1 MRFYALVLWRLRGVV
16 PRRLQLVYLGS
27 GDVRTYDPSEAD
39 LLRTERRLLSLW
51 EAIQEATASG
61 DWRPRRTPLCG
72 WCDHQALCPEFGGTP
87 RRTRWRA
94 SPGPGPPWAR
104 MVRSSEGVLVAI
116 RVLLVDDQPLLRTG
130 FRMILEAEPDLA
142 VVGEAGDGQQALDQ
156 VRALQ
161 PDVVLMDIRMP
172 RMDGVEATRQI
183 TGPDR
188 SGPAKVLVLT
198 TFDLD
203 EYVVEALR
211 AGASGFL
218 LKDAPAAELV
228 QAIRVVAAGEA
239 MLAPSITRRL
249 LDKYAGRLPSGEE
262 SVPQPLHALTEREVE
277 VLKLVARGLSNA
289 EIAAELFVSE
299 TTVKTHVGHV
309 LTKLGLRDRV
319 QAAVYAYES
328 GLVRPGAS

>member
-1 MRFYALVLWRLRGVV
+1 M
-16 PRRLQLVYLGS
+16 
-27 GDVRTYDPSEAD
+27 
-39 LLRTERRLLSLW
+39 
-51 EAIQEATASG
+51 
-61 DWRPRRTPLCG
+61 
-72 WCDHQALCPEFGGTP
+72 
-87 RRTRWRA
+87 
-94 SPGPGPPWAR
+94 
-104 MVRSSEGVLVAI
+104 AI

-130 FRMILEAEPDLA
+130 FRMILEAEPDLV

-218 LKDAPAAELV
+218 LKDAPAAEL
-228 QAIRVVAAGEA
+228 
-239 MLAPSITRRL
+239 
-249 LDKYAGRLPSGEE
+249 
-262 SVPQPLHALTEREVE
+262 
-277 VLKLVARGLSNA
+277 
-289 EIAAELFVSE
+289 FVSE

-309 LTKLGLRDRV
+309 LTKLALRDRV

-328 GLVRPGAS
+328 GLVRPGAG